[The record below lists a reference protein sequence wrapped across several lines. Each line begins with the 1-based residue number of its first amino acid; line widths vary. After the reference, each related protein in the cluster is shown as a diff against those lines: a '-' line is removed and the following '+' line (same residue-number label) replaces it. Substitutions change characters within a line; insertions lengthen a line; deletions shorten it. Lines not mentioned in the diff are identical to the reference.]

1 MHSYSKHPMKARA
14 AQAGFSLIELMIAL
28 MIGLLV
34 VAAAGGVFISNKRV
48 YNSSE
53 SVNRIQEGIRVSF
66 ELMSRDIREAGGNP
80 CSASAPVINQ
90 MSSGGNDWWVEWG
103 DGIRGYAGNEAM
115 AGSVAGM
122 GGFGSGVGQRVAGTD
137 AIEIHSAFGGGIRV
151 LDHAQP
157 SAVIQV
163 SNQGDIEVN
172 DILVV
177 CNMDYS
183 FIFQATALPS
193 TNQIQHNSGTS
204 LNCAQEFQYESPCT
218 ATGASG
224 AFGYCFVPGATP
236 SAQCDA
242 FGRGPAYV
250 ARVGSVR
257 WYVGNNAR
265 GGRSLYRATLSNR
278 SSTNTPDT
286 LIDAFEVVEGV
297 EDMAVTY
304 LENGEDAYTAPAA
317 VSDWGQVVA
326 VRIQL
331 DMVATEGALSAR
343 EIQGTDAQA
352 LRRTL
357 THVVQLRNREAVL

>member
-1 MHSYSKHPMKARA
+1 MHTHRMQPTITRA

-28 MIGLLV
+28 LIGLLV

-48 YNSSE
+48 YAASE
-53 SVNRIQEGIRVSF
+53 TVNRIQESIRVGF

-90 MSSGGNDWWVEWG
+90 MSSGGNDWWANWG
-103 DGIRGYAGNEAM
+103 DGIRGYAGADAM
-115 AGSVAGM
+115 PGTVAGM
-122 GGFGSGVGQRVAGTD
+122 GVFGTGVGQRVAGTD
-137 AIEIHSAFGGGIRV
+137 AVEINAAVSGGIRV
-151 LDHAQP
+151 VDHAQP
-157 SAVIQV
+157 SAVVQV
-163 SNQGDIEVN
+163 TNQGDIQVN
-172 DILVV
+172 DILVI

-183 FIFQATALPS
+183 FIFQVTGLPS

-218 ATGASG
+218 GSGASG

-236 SAQCDA
+236 SAQCDG

-265 GGRSLYRATLSNR
+265 GGTSLYRATISNR
-278 SSTNTPDT
+278 SNTNTPDT
-286 LIDAFEVVEGV
+286 LHEVYEVVEGV
-297 EDMAVTY
+297 QDLTIQY
-304 LENGEDAYTAPAA
+304 LEAGEDTYTGPAGVA
-317 VSDWGQVVA
+317 DWGQVVA

-331 DMVATEGALSAR
+331 DMVGTEGALTAS
-343 EIQGTDAQA
+343 EIQGTDGQT